1 MNTQSFRNTIT
12 RSVAAVVVAMLLL
25 VASPFSGKANN
36 NNKEEAARF
45 ENQVS
50 VQYAGAS
57 ENAVMFRVAFANPE
71 AQKFTLTIKNE
82 AGDVLY
88 RGHFNN
94 ANFSKTV
101 HLLNEENEMSPVF
114 IISNGDQKIERSFT
128 VNRTTGTTEEVVV
141 SKQ

>member
-1 MNTQSFRNTIT
+1 MNTQSFHNTIAK
-12 RSVAAVVVAMLLL
+12 SVAAGIVAVLLL

-36 NNKEEAARF
+36 NKEEARF

-57 ENAVMFRVAFANPE
+57 ENAVMFRVQFANTE

-88 RGHFNN
+88 RGHFTN

-101 HLLNEENEMSPVF
+101 HLLNEESEMSPVF
-114 IISNGDQKIERSFT
+114 IISSGDQKIERSFT
-128 VNRTTGTTEEVVV
+128 VNRITGTTEEIVVN
-141 SKQ
+141 KQ

>member
-1 MNTQSFRNTIT
+1 MNTQSLRNTIAK
-12 RSVAAVVVAMLLL
+12 SVTAGIVAVLLL
-25 VASPFSGKANN
+25 VASPFTGKAN
-36 NNKEEAARF
+36 NNKEEARF
-45 ENQVS
+45 ESQVS

-57 ENAVMFRVAFANPE
+57 DNAVMFRVQFANPE

-114 IISNGDQKIERSFT
+114 IISSGDQKIERSFT

>member
-1 MNTQSFRNTIT
+1 MNTQSLRNTIAK
-12 RSVAAVVVAMLLL
+12 SVAAGIVAVLLL
-25 VASPFSGKANN
+25 VASPFTGKAN
-36 NNKEEAARF
+36 NNKEEARF
-45 ENQVS
+45 ESQVS

-57 ENAVMFRVAFANPE
+57 DNAVMFRVQFANPE

-94 ANFSKTV
+94 TNFSKTV

-114 IISNGDQKIERSFT
+114 IISSGDRKIERSFT